1 MSDNNKFANS
11 NIHNKQYD
19 DLLERYGDEH
29 GNIDF
34 NKVDY
39 ESLSYDDYVEL
50 SHYWSTINYYEPKPE
65 NLKVS
70 YIKRLYA
77 WQEQAEKLD
86 GEAPSHRRF
95 NLTLHVP
102 QLAAAFKKSVRKGE
116 VSKDT
121 LLTIYRVV
129 AQKLLQDPTTS
140 DEDIKAMHSV
150 IRSRVSE
157 VYDRRLAER
166 RRRIKWCIKWG
177 EIINEVFKWYKL

>member
-34 NKVDY
+34 DTLDY
-39 ESLSYDDYVEL
+39 DLLSYDDYLEL
-50 SHYWSTINYYEPKPE
+50 SHYWSTINYYKPKPE
-65 NLKVS
+65 HLKVS

-77 WQEQAEKLD
+77 WQEQVEKLED
-86 GEAPSHRRF
+86 DVPKHRRF
-95 NLTLHVP
+95 NLTLQVP
-102 QLAAAFKKSVRKGE
+102 QLVNAFKKSVRKNE

-129 AQKLLQDPTTS
+129 SQKLLQDPTIS

-166 RRRIKWCIKWG
+166 RRRTK
-177 EIINEVFKWYKL
+177 

>member
-19 DLLERYGDEH
+19 DLLERYGDEY

-34 NKVDY
+34 DKIDY

-50 SHYWSTINYYEPKPE
+50 SYYWSTINYYKPKPE

-70 YIKRLYA
+70 YINRKFK
-77 WQEQAEKLD
+77 WDETIEKLED
-86 GEAPSHRRF
+86 DVPKHRRF

-102 QLAAAFKKSVRKGE
+102 QLTTAFKKSVRKGE
-116 VSKDT
+116 VSKGT

-129 AQKLLQDPTTS
+129 AQKLLSDPSIT
-140 DEDIKAMHSV
+140 DEEIKAMHSV

-166 RRRIKWCIKWG
+166 RRRTK
-177 EIINEVFKWYKL
+177 